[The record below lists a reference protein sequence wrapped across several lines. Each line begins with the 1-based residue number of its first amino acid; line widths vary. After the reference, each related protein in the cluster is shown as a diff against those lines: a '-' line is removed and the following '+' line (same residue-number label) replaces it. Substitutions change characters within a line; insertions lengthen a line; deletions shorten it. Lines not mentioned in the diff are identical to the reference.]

1 MKWYEDGRSARYLIS
16 NYSVTANSLVGL
28 VVRRTNETT
37 NGSHIISPY
46 KRYQYNTRKQEGF
59 FSLRSVELNYKPL
72 PFSYIEFS
80 ILSLCTLSNGRYK
93 ATLFQCVY
101 SIYPRVNMFCWLNS
115 IQRFQFFVNIH
126 RTSIPTIYTP

>member
-1 MKWYEDGRSARYLIS
+1 MLQPIVWLGWLFVEPMKQRTAAIS
-16 NYSVTANSLVGL
+16 FLHTNVTS
-28 VVRRTNETT
+28 TT
-37 NGSHIISPY
+37 LGS
-46 KRYQYNTRKQEGF
+46 KRVF